1 MRYNGRMTTLVAERL
16 LTADEFLA
24 MPEDEGHR
32 LELWDGKVVYMS
44 HPGEEHG
51 EIAENIGDALKAFS
65 SPHRLGRL
73 VRATGFILSSSRVV
87 GPDVAFMAY
96 SDLDPAR
103 DRTKAFASAPTLAV
117 EIVSPNDRLARVT
130 TKALGYLEAGSRRVW
145 VVNPRRRTVT
155 VYRHDAE
162 PRTLAG
168 NSTLTSDDA
177 GFAAEGFEL
186 TLDAI
191 FASDE

>member
-44 HPGEEHG
+44 LPGDQHG
-51 EIAENIGDALKAFS
+51 QIAENIGDALKAFFA
-65 SPHRLGRL
+65 PRRLGILRR
-73 VRATGFILSSSRVV
+73 VTGFILSPSRVA

-96 SDLDPAR
+96 ADLDPDR
-103 DRTKAFASAPTLAV
+103 DPTKAFASAPTLAV
-117 EIVSPNDRLARVT
+117 EIVSPNDRLTRVT

-168 NSTLTSDDA
+168 NATLTSDDA
-177 GFAAEGFEL
+177 GFAVDGFEL
-186 TLDAI
+186 TLNAV
-191 FASDE
+191 FAADG